1 MHRVTS
7 GWTSRHARVA
17 CAYAAGFLGCLA
29 GLAEP
34 GSAPFWVAAAVA
46 VAVLVSLNFDA
57 FAGIVVGLACAAAL
71 IAVKRAT
78 GRWNDD
84 AFWTSAIETLAL
96 VLAGA
101 TSGWA
106 GVALRQPF
114 TRADASTG
122 PASRVAP
129 ALGSLGLL
137 PYDVA
142 LLRLEEEVE
151 RASEH
156 RRPLAVLV
164 MDAEIATEAPEAVER
179 AGALRAVSRIL
190 ETRLHDRDVP
200 FAITPERLGAI
211 MPETDAA
218 GAWERVGGIADA
230 LAEATFMSRANGERV
245 PVADLVRVHAGISE
259 LSSGATS
266 AEALLGRATRGIRGR
281 GARSEPE
288 QR

>member
-1 MHRVTS
+1 M
-7 GWTSRHARVA
+7 
-17 CAYAAGFLGCLA
+17 
-29 GLAEP
+29 
-34 GSAPFWVAAAVA
+34 
-46 VAVLVSLNFDA
+46 AVLVSLNFDA

-164 MDAEIATEAPEAVER
+164 MDAEIATEAPEVER
-179 AGALRAVSRIL
+179 AGALRAVTRIL

-218 GAWERVGGIADA
+218 GAWERVGGIVDA
-230 LAEATFMSRANGERV
+230 LAEATFKSRAAGERV
-245 PVADLVRVHAGISE
+245 LVADLVRVHAGISE

-288 QR
+288 PR

>member
-1 MHRVTS
+1 M
-7 GWTSRHARVA
+7 
-17 CAYAAGFLGCLA
+17 
-29 GLAEP
+29 
-34 GSAPFWVAAAVA
+34 
-46 VAVLVSLNFDA
+46 AVLVSLNFDA

-164 MDAEIATEAPEAVER
+164 MDAEIATEAPEAIEH
-179 AGALRAVSRIL
+179 AGALRAVTRIL

-211 MPETDAA
+211 MPETDVA

-230 LAEATFMSRANGERV
+230 LADATFMSRATGERV